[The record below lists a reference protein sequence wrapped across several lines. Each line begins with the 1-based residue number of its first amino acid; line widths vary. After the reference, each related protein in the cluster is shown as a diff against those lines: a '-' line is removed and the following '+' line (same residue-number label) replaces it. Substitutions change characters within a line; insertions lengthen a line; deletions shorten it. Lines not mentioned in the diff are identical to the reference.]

1 VIVLYSDEPTVTTFP
16 LKKGLSSF
24 FLPTNKSNSTAVVM
38 DVSDDEMELEIE
50 TPENGKKGFMYL
62 AFRLTSA
69 LLFPIFAFL
78 FLSILLGFLAILMGH
93 FSITTP
99 PSLPFQ
105 CRILSSSMSLPL
117 PTATPV
123 ILSLNSYF
131 VLSCYVFFR

>member
-1 VIVLYSDEPTVTTFP
+1 
-16 LKKGLSSF
+16 
-24 FLPTNKSNSTAVVM
+24 
-38 DVSDDEMELEIE
+38 
-50 TPENGKKGFMYL
+50 
-62 AFRLTSA
+62 
-69 LLFPIFAFL
+69 
-78 FLSILLGFLAILMGH
+78 LSILLGFLAILMGH